1 MVEEVVKRGQ
11 WLTFFSMQKEAE
23 AEIDGY
29 AAEAVLNDQLNAL
42 VSHVAESGRRVRPFL
57 NSQCL

>member
-1 MVEEVVKRGQ
+1 
-11 WLTFFSMQKEAE
+11 MQKEAE

-57 NSQCL
+57 NSQFL